1 MLSSRGVNS
10 MRTAKSLLK
19 SFSARYVRFVE
30 HHGFMIILTVCVGI
44 IAGTALWTNQPEPSV
59 PTPTTPAMDAAL
71 AAQLQ
76 QESLQDISTPTPAPT
91 DPPRVWQPPL
101 TTVSVLRGFDNTRLH
116 PSGTTGLW
124 QLHDGIDLRCS
135 TGEVIS
141 AMADGTVL
149 SVSNSGLMGAA
160 VTIDHGQGMVIEY
173 AGMSML
179 AGLQTDDPVAFGQT
193 IGFGGNGV
201 LDEADMEPHLHLR
214 ITKNGQAMDPLT
226 LLKP

>member
-1 MLSSRGVNS
+1 MGA
-10 MRTAKSLLK
+10 AKELLK
-19 SFSARYVRFVE
+19 GFSSRYVRFVE
-30 HHGFMIILTVCVGI
+30 HHGFTIILTVCVGI

-76 QESLQDISTPTPAPT
+76 QESLQSVSTPTPDPT
-91 DPPRVWQPPL
+91 ETPQVWQSPL
-101 TTVSVLRGFDNTRLH
+101 ATVSVLRGFDNTRLL

-124 QLHDGIDLRCS
+124 QLHDGIDLCCT
-135 TGEVIS
+135 TGEAIS
-141 AMADGTVL
+141 AMADGTVV
-149 SVSNSGLMGAA
+149 SVSDSGLIGAA
-160 VTIDHGQGMVIEY
+160 VTVDHGQGVVIEY
-173 AGMSML
+173 AGMAML
-179 AGLQTDDPVAFGQT
+179 AGLQAGDPVAAGQT

-214 ITKNGQAMDPLT
+214 VTKNGQAMDPLT